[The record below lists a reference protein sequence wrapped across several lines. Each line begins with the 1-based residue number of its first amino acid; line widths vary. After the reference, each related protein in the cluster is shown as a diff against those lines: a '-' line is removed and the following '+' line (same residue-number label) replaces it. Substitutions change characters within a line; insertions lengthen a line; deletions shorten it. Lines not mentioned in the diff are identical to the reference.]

1 MLRLSS
7 SGRRRDPAA
16 VSSRPVPDNLFI
28 KASLLQGKSSSK
40 QVFFKASLLQSK
52 SSSKQVARR
61 FAAAFNNHLIV
72 KQNNVPG
79 ATDPIWM
86 TNDARR

>member
-28 KASLLQGKSSSK
+28 
-40 QVFFKASLLQSK
+40 KASLLQSK

>member
-28 KASLLQGKSSSK
+28 KASLLQSKSSSK
-40 QVFFKASLLQSK
+40 QVFIKASRQTIRGRLQ
-52 SSSKQVARR
+52 
-61 FAAAFNNHLIV
+61 
-72 KQNNVPG
+72 
-79 ATDPIWM
+79 
-86 TNDARR
+86 

>member
-28 KASLLQGKSSSK
+28 KSSSK
-40 QVFFKASLLQSK
+40 QVFIKASLHQSK

-72 KQNNVPG
+72 SQNNVPG